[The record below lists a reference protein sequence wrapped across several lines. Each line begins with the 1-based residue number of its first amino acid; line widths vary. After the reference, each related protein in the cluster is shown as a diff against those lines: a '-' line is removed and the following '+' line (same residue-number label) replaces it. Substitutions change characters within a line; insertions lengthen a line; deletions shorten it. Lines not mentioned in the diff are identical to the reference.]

1 MPAPTVVLRIG
12 CLTAGLAVCLGALG
26 DYAYEQRLH
35 DHNMTSV
42 YARAVHYQ
50 FYHSLPH
57 FAIAWLLALPAA
69 ASTPAVWSR
78 TLQISSG
85 LFTVGTLLFS
95 VRPLL
100 LSATAAPPSPFCRAQ
115 AIPTLHTACYP

>member
-26 DYAYEQRLH
+26 DYAYEQRLQ

-42 YARAVHYQ
+42 YERAVNYQ

-57 FAIAWLLALPAA
+57 FAIAW
-69 ASTPAVWSR
+69 
-78 TLQISSG
+78 
-85 LFTVGTLLFS
+85 
-95 VRPLL
+95 
-100 LSATAAPPSPFCRAQ
+100 
-115 AIPTLHTACYP
+115 